1 MSVQMTETYKST
13 IMRRFQIFL
22 LAIMLL
28 SAQQAGAQKGLRVN
42 DVFDGDVVAKDNM
55 VVNIIKGERLA
66 PYKLRYFRSLKFKC
80 SEEERR
86 RIEERVVADMKQ
98 AEDLEM
104 ERKGDSHDS
113 WLYYAMMTLP
123 PLGKSSGN
131 GIRQW
136 YLCYQ
141 CVPAKNAFLIT
152 LVFMEGNATM
162 KEMRRA
168 FNKAGRSTNKI
179 VTKK

>member
-1 MSVQMTETYKST
+1 METKK
-13 IMRRFQIFL
+13 FL
-22 LAIMLL
+22 LSEKDIP
-28 SAQQAGAQKGLRVN
+28 QAWYN
-42 DVFDGDVVAKDNM
+42 
-55 VVNIIKGERLA
+55 
-66 PYKLRYFRSLKFKC
+66 
-80 SEEERR
+80 
-86 RIEERVVADMKQ
+86 VVADMKQ

-131 GIRQW
+131 GIRHW

-141 CVPAKNAFLIT
+141 CVPTKNAFLIT

-168 FNKAGRSTNKI
+168 FNKKDSH
-179 VTKK
+179 